1 MKSKQFRIYIPIFLS
16 SKKDQQVFMHAIIN
30 PPSPNKK
37 LLAAAKKYNSLITK
51 D

>member
-1 MKSKQFRIYIPIFLS
+1 MKRKQSSTVTTVLLF
-16 SKKDQQVFMHAIIN
+16 SKKDQQIFNHAIMN

-37 LLAAAKKYNSLITK
+37 LLSAVKKYSSLITK

>member
-1 MKSKQFRIYIPIFLS
+1 MKSHQSKLDIRIVSLS
-16 SKKDQQVFMHAIIN
+16 LKDQQLFIHAIMN
-30 PPSPNKK
+30 PPLPNKK